1 MKKIKI
7 FIYLIIFGVSIVGCG
22 TMQDIGKV
30 MRNEK
35 TNSTDEFLIQKKD
48 PLTTPPDFD
57 EIPKPGSINER
68 AKSNSIEKIIKTD
81 KKNKPD
87 SELTTSSTTEESIL
101 KRIKK

>member
-1 MKKIKI
+1 MKFIK
-7 FIYLIIFGVSIVGCG
+7 LIISISILSIILSSCS
-22 TMQDIGKV
+22 TFSEAGKV
-30 MRNEK
+30 LRNEK
-35 TNSTDEFLIQKKD
+35 RTTDEFLIQKKD

-68 AKSNSIEKIIKTD
+68 AKSSSIEKIIKTD

>member
-1 MKKIKI
+1 MKFIK
-7 FIYLIIFGVSIVGCG
+7 LIISISILSIILNSCS
-22 TMQDIGKV
+22 TFSEAGKV
-30 MRNEK
+30 LRNEK
-35 TNSTDEFLIQKKD
+35 RTTDEFLIQKKD

>member
-1 MKKIKI
+1 MKFIK
-7 FIYLIIFGVSIVGCG
+7 LIISISILSIILSSCS
-22 TMQDIGKV
+22 TFSEAGKV
-30 MRNEK
+30 LRNEK
-35 TNSTDEFLIQKKD
+35 RTTDEFLIQKKD

-87 SELTTSSTTEESIL
+87 SELTISSTTEESIL

>member
-1 MKKIKI
+1 MKFIK
-7 FIYLIIFGVSIVGCG
+7 LIISISILSIILNSCS
-22 TMQDIGKV
+22 TFSEAGKV
-30 MRNEK
+30 LRNEK
-35 TNSTDEFLIQKKD
+35 RTTDEFLIQKKD

-68 AKSNSIEKIIKTD
+68 AKSSSIEKIIKTD

>member
-1 MKKIKI
+1 MKFIK
-7 FIYLIIFGVSIVGCG
+7 LIISISILSIILNSCS
-22 TMQDIGKV
+22 TFSEAGKV
-30 MRNEK
+30 LRNEK
-35 TNSTDEFLIQKKD
+35 RTTDEFLIQKKD

-101 KRIKK
+101 KRIKN

>member
-1 MKKIKI
+1 MKFIK
-7 FIYLIIFGVSIVGCG
+7 LIISISILSIILSSCS
-22 TMQDIGKV
+22 TFSEAGKV
-30 MRNEK
+30 LRNEK
-35 TNSTDEFLIQKKD
+35 RTTDEFLIQKKD